1 MPVWNLLD
9 LGRCLNMTPETHNSA
24 AFRSIV
30 QVVIL
35 SMLSM
40 NIKRRVFKLLLSAEY
55 HPGKSFV
62 GPTGPREACWAKR
75 GYDTPCTSEKEK
87 EEKRDGHAEG
97 AVAAADEVEQQSTA
111 WYLKATTAT

>member
-9 LGRCLNMTPETHNSA
+9 LGRCLNMKPETHNSA

-75 GYDTPCTSEKEK
+75 GYDTPCTSEKDLRK
-87 EEKRDGHAEG
+87 IK
-97 AVAAADEVEQQSTA
+97 
-111 WYLKATTAT
+111 